1 MKYLV
6 VLPFEVFTPAAI
18 AAGIEVWTWVISEKP
33 EYEIGV
39 MMEINSAW
47 LATVR
52 FERGMFSTS
61 QKYSFSFLSSSCPRG
76 ADKIAFFDS
85 YDDPFFHSVQY
96 SPTDKEEINRGMVN
110 AKRLLAPHVL
120 ILQMLISR
128 LQAARYRRPGLM
140 LLIQRLVLIS
150 ARAHR
155 YMRFVSFYFLSCPCV
170 YLLFGGSTHPLAR
183 EARFSFLL
191 FGFETLRCSNLDAD
205 CENALRDPLYSTAF
219 AWFSVRPLWV
229 PQDPVPGSIN

>member
-6 VLPFEVFTPAAI
+6 VLPFEVFTLAAI
-18 AAGIEVWTWVISEKP
+18 SAGIKVWTWVISEKP
-33 EYEIGV
+33 EYD
-39 MMEINSAW
+39 SAW

-61 QKYSFSFLSSSCPRG
+61 QKYPISIFLSSSCPRG
-76 ADKIAFFDS
+76 ADKIAVSDS

-110 AKRLLAPHVL
+110 AKRLLAPHIL

-140 LLIQRLVLIS
+140 FLVQRLVLIS
-150 ARAHR
+150 AWAHW
-155 YMRFVSFYFLSCPCV
+155 YTRFFSFHFLSCLRV

-191 FGFETLRCSNLDAD
+191 FGFETLRCSNLDVD

-229 PQDPVPGSIN
+229 PQDPVPGSMN

>member
-6 VLPFEVFTPAAI
+6 AIPFEVFTPASV
-18 AAGIEVWTWVISEKP
+18 AAGIDVWTWVISEKP

-47 LATVR
+47 LATVS

-61 QKYSFSFLSSSCPRG
+61 QKYPDLDFLFSRDSDEIFLWNSCN
-76 ADKIAFFDS
+76 
-85 YDDPFFHSVQY
+85 DPFFHPIQY
-96 SPTDKEEINRGMVN
+96 SPTNKEEIDRGMAS

-128 LQAARYRRPGLM
+128 FQAARYRRPGLM

-155 YMRFVSFYFLSCPCV
+155 YMRLVASLISSATCV
-170 YLLFGGSTHPLAR
+170 YVLFVGSTHPLAR

-191 FGFETLRCSNLDAD
+191 FGFEALRCSSLDAY
-205 CENALRDPLYSTAF
+205 CENALRDPLYAAAF
-219 AWFSVRPLWV
+219 AWFSVRPL
-229 PQDPVPGSIN
+229 

>member
-1 MKYLV
+1 MRHLV
-6 VLPFEVFTPAAI
+6 ALPFEVFTPAAI
-18 AAGIEVWTWVISEKP
+18 AAGIDVWTWIISEKP

-61 QKYSFSFLSSSCPRG
+61 QKSALLSLHSPRD
-76 ADKIAFFDS
+76 ADVFFDS
-85 YDDPFFHSVQY
+85 YDDPFFHQIKY
-96 SPTDKEEINRGMVN
+96 TPTDKEEIDRGMAS

-128 LQAARYRRPGLM
+128 FQAARYRRPGLM

-155 YMRFVSFYFLSCPCV
+155 YMRLDP
-170 YLLFGGSTHPLAR
+170 
-183 EARFSFLL
+183 FS
-191 FGFETLRCSNLDAD
+191 
-205 CENALRDPLYSTAF
+205 
-219 AWFSVRPLWV
+219 
-229 PQDPVPGSIN
+229 PG